1 MRIGPWAAEGRTD
14 GQKAK
19 LQFFKRPMHRE
30 LLLHCSY
37 ITARRRTP
45 VKRTKYNV
53 NAGMK
58 YGSATA
64 EAATTEMQ
72 LVLAPI
78 LSRPPK
84 RHLPAALQGR
94 RHVGQQRVR
103 KRKMKKKRRRGRGS
117 EGGGGRTYMVRT
129 PSSLLPNAAALF
141 PKGGARGDG
150 RTVGGPPLNC
160 RGSSLFG
167 SRYMVMRHRL
177 VKSECHSHRSR
188 GKAKLA
194 VQRQGFS
201 DTSYKGSSFMELSRH
216 LSTEIYGSFYP
227 TWREI
232 CLNSQAAC

>member
-1 MRIGPWAAEGRTD
+1 MRIGPWAAEGRTNGRTD
-14 GQKAK
+14 RRQNYNSSNAQCIAGCCCTAAR
-19 LQFFKRPMHRE
+19 L
-30 LLLHCSY
+30 
-37 ITARRRTP
+37 TARRRKTP

-78 LSRPPK
+78 PLSRPPK
-84 RHLPAALQGR
+84 KHLPAALQGR

-103 KRKMKKKRRRGRGS
+103 KRKMKRRRGRRS
-117 EGGGGRTYMVRT
+117 EGGGRTYMVRT

-201 DTSYKGSSFMELSRH
+201 DTSYKGSSLH
-216 LSTEIYGSFYP
+216 P

-232 CLNSQAAC
+232 CLNSQADC